1 MAILTLLLKK
11 QERGSM
17 AKPTA
22 PPGREGFPP
31 QCTTAGRDALLVGC
45 REKGR
50 EDTFFSIL
58 ATFSVEFSS
67 SCLGRMEISDFLY
80 LF

>member
-11 QERGSM
+11 QECGSM

-22 PPGREGFPP
+22 PPGREGFPHP
-31 QCTTAGRDALLVGC
+31 VHDSGRGALVVGC

-50 EDTFFSIL
+50 GGHFLFNTRHFLCRIQFSLPGEDGNF
-58 ATFSVEFSS
+58 
-67 SCLGRMEISDFLY
+67 
-80 LF
+80 